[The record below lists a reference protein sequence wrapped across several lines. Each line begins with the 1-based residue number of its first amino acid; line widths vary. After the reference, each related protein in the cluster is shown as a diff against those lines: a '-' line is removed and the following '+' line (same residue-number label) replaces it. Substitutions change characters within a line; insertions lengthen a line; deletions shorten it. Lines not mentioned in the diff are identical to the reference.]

1 MELVRLRNENI
12 KEFKQLMIDAFQ
24 YGYEAVYGKS
34 KEQILPE
41 NDIDNDLNNKNSCA
55 YEMLENNQIVGGVVV
70 TIDKETNHNHLDFLF
85 VKVGVQSKGIGQVAK
100 EGIFS
105 GLNNVITYNIF
116 KKDFDTFFGLTE
128 KEVEKVNILF

>member
-41 NDIDNDLNNKNSCA
+41 NDIDNDLNNK
-55 YEMLENNQIVGGVVV
+55 IVVLMKCLK
-70 TIDKETNHNHLDFLF
+70 IIK
-85 VKVGVQSKGIGQVAK
+85 
-100 EGIFS
+100 
-105 GLNNVITYNIF
+105 
-116 KKDFDTFFGLTE
+116 
-128 KEVEKVNILF
+128 